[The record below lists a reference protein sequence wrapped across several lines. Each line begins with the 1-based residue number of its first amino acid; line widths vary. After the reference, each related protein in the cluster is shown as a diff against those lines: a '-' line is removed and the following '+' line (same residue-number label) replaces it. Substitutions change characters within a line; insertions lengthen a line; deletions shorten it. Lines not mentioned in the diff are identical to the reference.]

1 MSKVKKNQCQY
12 GSVYSY
18 TYVKNIKK
26 LKDILTFFLIWRKNP
41 KFLKC
46 SA

>member
-1 MSKVKKNQCQY
+1 MEA
-12 GSVYSY
+12 Y
-18 TYVKNIKK
+18 TVTHITYIKNIKK